1 MKLIDGDALMKEF
14 LHLVKMDPDL
24 CWDDVEWLIN
34 DAEEIEAEELVPHAE
49 AFKTGAEWALD
60 QVEKDIA
67 DKIRT
72 RLRG

>member
-1 MKLIDGDALMKEF
+1 MKLIDGDELAERVMYKF
-14 LHLVKMDPDL
+14 INDPDYTL
-24 CWDDVEWLIN
+24 EDAVYDIQ

-67 DKIRT
+67 DRIRR
-72 RLRG
+72 RLE